1 MRALHGSHTDVAFD
15 RRGRIPILGTEKGN
29 HMSNI
34 QDQQVIV
41 FGGSSGIGLA
51 TAQALQAAGARV
63 TIASRSQE
71 KLAAAARQVPGLAT
85 AAVDATDTQAVK
97 RYFDQVDAFDHLVIT
112 VGGGAPPAPFQE
124 ISEAGFRKAFDDK
137 FWAHFAIAQA
147 GSRKLA
153 RGGSITFVTGAA
165 ARKAV
170 PTMVPYAAINGA
182 IEAMVGPMS
191 LALAPIRVNAVSP
204 GFIDTPFWGGMPEA
218 ARQGFFAQVGGKLP
232 AGRIGSPDDV
242 ALAVRYL
249 AENGF
254 VTGSILD
261 VEGGLRHASL

>member
-1 MRALHGSHTDVAFD
+1 
-15 RRGRIPILGTEKGN
+15 
-29 HMSNI
+29 MSNI
-34 QDQQVIV
+34 QDQQVII

-51 TAQALQAAGARV
+51 TARALRAAGARV
-63 TIASRSQE
+63 TIVSRSQD
-71 KLAAAARQVPGLAT
+71 KLEAAAREIPGLAT

-97 RYFDQVDAFDHLVIT
+97 RYFDQVDAFDHLIIT
-112 VGGGAPPAPFQE
+112 VGGGAPPAPFHE
-124 ISEAGFRKAFDDK
+124 ISEAGFRKSFDDK

-147 GSRKLA
+147 GRRKLA
-153 RGGSITFVTGAA
+153 RGGSITFITGAA
-165 ARKAV
+165 ARRAV

-182 IEAMVGPMS
+182 IEAMVGPMA
-191 LALAPIRVNAVSP
+191 LALAPIRVNAVAP
-204 GFIDTPFWGGMPEA
+204 GVIDTPFWGGMPAA
-218 ARQGFFAQVGGKLP
+218 ARQGFFAQMGGKLP
-232 AGRIGSPDDV
+232 AGRVGSPDDV

>member
-1 MRALHGSHTDVAFD
+1 
-15 RRGRIPILGTEKGN
+15 
-29 HMSNI
+29 MSNI
-34 QDQQVIV
+34 QDQQVII

-71 KLAAAARQVPGLAT
+71 KLAAAARQAPGLAT
-85 AAVDATDTQAVK
+85 AAVDATDGEAVK
-97 RYFDQVDAFDHLVIT
+97 RFFDLVDAFDHLIIT
-112 VGGGAPPAPFQE
+112 VGGGAPPAPFHE
-124 ISEAGFRKAFDDK
+124 ISEAGFRKAFDAK
-137 FWAHFAIAQA
+137 FWAQFAIAQA

-204 GFIDTPFWGGMPEA
+204 GFIDTPFWGGMPAA

-232 AGRIGSPDDV
+232 VGRVGSAEDV
-242 ALAVRYL
+242 AQAVRYL
-249 AENGF
+249 TENGF
-254 VTGSILD
+254 VTGTVLD
-261 VEGGLRHASL
+261 VEGGVRHASL